1 MNACRQESP
10 VANSQ
15 SHVRCERANVITH
28 ENWQE
33 YIKSF
38 TGSRKSQVG
47 DVTVGANQWDSDH
60 TLMYLHFTFMM
71 QSNSHSTVKSQERC
85 LLNQGSKLSVYH
97 YKGFNSFVTEEPPPP
112 CQDTI
117 LDLEFSQKTKG
128 TLTTKFQMEQF
139 WGGKKS
145 RAHQWEENA
154 SLSPLLHIDNCAS
167 NFLQYL
173 ISTPCN

>member
-97 YKGFNSFVTEEPPPP
+97 YKGFNSFVTEESPPPLSRYNSRFG
-112 CQDTI
+112 I
-117 LDLEFSQKTKG
+117 LTEDKRNPHNKIPNGAILRRKEIEGPSMRRKCLPLT
-128 TLTTKFQMEQF
+128 TLTH
-139 WGGKKS
+139 W
-145 RAHQWEENA
+145 
-154 SLSPLLHIDNCAS
+154 
-167 NFLQYL
+167 
-173 ISTPCN
+173 